1 MFLRSSREIHG
12 ETEINRGINSTRF
25 SIIIQHPSQNHL
37 MQLVPALSA
46 LLPSHPTPALNSR
59 IALPRPTGGHQG
71 LGLAPWS
78 AGLAAGVALRAARA
92 GRRAE
97 GAEAAAKRQLL
108 LLCAAG
114 NRGFSAKEAEK
125 KEVNKLLEQLAGN
138 FRPPTDGRQ
147 RQDALRGRWRL
158 IYTTSAD
165 LTSLETLPLPGWQT
179 GRVGQSFLTSR
190 FARNEIDF
198 FSPLNSKVTQLVN
211 CTWKL
216 PEPLKEDF
224 FVQLVFKYSSTEL
237 DNVAGWP
244 VPAPALNL
252 PLPPAAGTFQV
263 AYVDEDLLVQRTR
276 LGTSSVNVLV
286 KESS

>member
-1 MFLRSSREIHG
+1 MFLRSSREIHD

-59 IALPRPTGGHQG
+59 IALPRPPGGHQG

-125 KEVNKLLEQLAGN
+125 KEA
-138 FRPPTDGRQ
+138 
-147 RQDALRGRWRL
+147 
-158 IYTTSAD
+158 
-165 LTSLETLPLPGWQT
+165 
-179 GRVGQSFLTSR
+179 
-190 FARNEIDF
+190 
-198 FSPLNSKVTQLVN
+198 
-211 CTWKL
+211 
-216 PEPLKEDF
+216 
-224 FVQLVFKYSSTEL
+224 
-237 DNVAGWP
+237 
-244 VPAPALNL
+244 
-252 PLPPAAGTFQV
+252 
-263 AYVDEDLLVQRTR
+263 VDI
-276 LGTSSVNVLV
+276 
-286 KESS
+286 